1 MGFNKEDISK
11 MRIMLTEDWVEI
23 PDGITATVNARKVTI
38 KGKRGEVKR
47 DFSHVACEL
56 KKLAQDTKKRTGT
69 FIRIR
74 IWFGGYKQ
82 ACAVNTLKSH
92 IGSMIIGTT
101 EGFRYKM
108 RLVHAHFPINVVVP
122 KDGKNITVKNFLGGK
137 QDKFIQCR
145 GDTKVT
151 LSADVK
157 GELIFD
163 GTDVAAVSLTCS
175 QVKQVCRVGRKDER
189 KFLDGIFVSQKTLI
203 NPKEDDE

>member
-23 PDGITATVNARKVTI
+23 PDDVTATVNARKVTI
-38 KGKRGEVKR
+38 KGKRGEVKK

-56 KKLAQDTKKRTGT
+56 KKMKQDTKKRSGT
-69 FIRIR
+69 FVRIR

-92 IGSMIIGTT
+92 ISNMITGVT
-101 EGFRYKM
+101 EGYRYKM
-108 RLVHAHFPINVVVP
+108 RLVHAHFPINVVIP
-122 KDGKNITVKNFLGGK
+122 KDGTSITIKNFLGGK
-137 QDKFIQCR
+137 QDKFI
-145 GDTKVT
+145 
-151 LSADVK
+151 DVK

-163 GTDVAAVSLTCS
+163 GIDNAALSQCCS
-175 QVKQVCRVGRKDER
+175 RVKQVCRVGRKDER

-203 NPKEDDE
+203 EPKEE